1 MTSRRALIVGGLVGL
16 TAVTAWL
23 LFAGLPRWYGRSR
36 SPSGA
41 AAAAGVPVPS
51 GRKIKANLFYV
62 AEDGQRLISV
72 EHDVAFGEGTVEQAR
87 QILEAQLARVAE
99 PLVSAVPEGTKLRT
113 IFITA
118 RGDAF
123 VDLSREFV
131 ARHTGGSTN
140 ELLTIYTIVNAL
152 GANLPAVRSVEL
164 LVDGKQL
171 ETLAG
176 HVDLRHALEKNLAWV
191 Q

>member
-1 MTSRRALIVGGLVGL
+1 MIVGGLVGL
-16 TAVTAWL
+16 AAVTAWL
-23 LFAGLPRWYGRSR
+23 LFAALPRWYGRSR
-36 SPSGA
+36 TPSGA
-41 AAAAGVPVPS
+41 AAATGVPVPP

-62 AEDGQRLISV
+62 AEDGQRLMSV

-113 IFITA
+113 VFVTA

-152 GANLPAVRSVEL
+152 GANLPAIRSVEL

-176 HVDLRHALEKNLAWV
+176 HIDLRHALEKNLAWV

>member
-16 TAVTAWL
+16 AAVTAWL
-23 LFAGLPRWYGRSR
+23 LFFALPRWYGRSR
-36 SPSGA
+36 APSGI

-62 AEDGQRLISV
+62 AEDGQRLMSV

-140 ELLTIYTIVNAL
+140 ELLTIYTIVNVL